1 MAEQTESS
9 GAESFDIVIVGSGG
23 GGLAAALAAHAAGL
37 KPVIVE
43 KQKVVGG
50 STGMSGG
57 MLWIPDNPLM
67 KADGIKDSYQ
77 DGLDY
82 LQAVIGD
89 PDEPSSAARRGA
101 FLTNGPRMISFLQ
114 EQGLKL
120 YRCAGY
126 SDYYDN
132 YAGGSAAGRSV
143 EGIPWD
149 GRQLG
154 EWRSRIIHGL
164 GEGVGLAVTTLEIHT
179 LDSFTHTLASFL
191 TTTRVVLRTY
201 VSRMRGQD
209 LFTNGKSL
217 AGQLTKMLLDRGV
230 PIWLDTAV
238 EDLAVEDGRVAGVRA
253 VRDGAPVLIRG
264 RRGVLLAAGGYER
277 NPEMRLK
284 YTAATQPS
292 DGQWTWGNP
301 GNTGEVLAAAIALGA
316 KTEYMD
322 EAIWLPS
329 PRKEMGGS
337 TLTIARQYPHAI
349 FVNNRGQRFVNEA
362 NSYVEVGR
370 AMYAND
376 SVPCWLIFDDAYR
389 RSVPWVNHMPKFR
402 DLAAVIPGRLPQ
414 QWLAD
419 GWISRAGT
427 IEDLARL
434 TDLDPRVLA
443 DTVSHFNRE
452 GCRGHRPGLRARRL
466 VVQQAPGRSRA
477 PAEPVPRPGRRGA
490 VLRGADLP
498 GGRGHD
504 GRRGLRR
511 ARPRARPGQPA
522 DPRAVRGRQ
531 HGGLRLRAHVP
542 GRRGEHR
549 QHDGVR
555 LHRRPAHGRCRGA
568 VTDCAQPA
576 DRRRSAG
583 WTSQGER

>member
-1 MAEQTESS
+1 MAEQTE
-9 GAESFDIVIVGSGG
+9 EQSFDIVIVGSGG
-23 GGLAAALAAHAAGL
+23 GGLAAALAAHVAGL

-43 KQKVVGG
+43 KQNVVGG

-57 MLWIPDNPLM
+57 MLWIPDNPMM

-89 PDEPSSAARRGA
+89 PDEPSSVARRNA

-114 EQGLKL
+114 EQGLKFF
-120 YRCAGY
+120 RSAGY

-132 YAGGSAAGRSV
+132 YQGGSVAGRSV

-154 EWRSRIIHGL
+154 DWQHRIVHGL

-179 LDSFTHTLASFL
+179 LNSFTHTLGSFL
-191 TTTRVVLRTY
+191 TTARVVLRTY
-201 VSRMRGQD
+201 LSRLRGQD
-209 LFTNGKSL
+209 LFTNGKSF
-217 AGQLTKMLLDRGV
+217 AGQMTKILLDQNV
-230 PIWLDTAV
+230 PIWLNTAV
-238 EDLAVEDGRVAGVRA
+238 EDLVVEDGRVVGVRA
-253 VRDGAPVLIRG
+253 VRDGAPVVIRG
-264 RRGVLLAAGGYER
+264 RRGVLLSAGGYER
-277 NPEMRLK
+277 NAEMRLK

-337 TLTIARQYPHAI
+337 TLTIARQYPHAL
-349 FVNNRGQRFVNEA
+349 FVNKSGKRFVNEA

-402 DLAAVIPGRLPQ
+402 NLAAVIPGRLPE
-414 QWLAD
+414 QWLTN
-419 GWISRAGT
+419 GWIKRADT

-434 TDLDPRVLA
+434 IELDPQALA
-443 DTVSHFNRE
+443 DTVSHFNA
-452 GCRGHRPGLRARRL
+452 GAAAGTDQDFGRGVSQYNHHLGDPGHKPNPSLGPVADAPFYAVPIYPGDVGTMGGVVCDEHARVLDHDNQPIPGLYAAGNMAASVFGRTYPGAGASIANTTVFGYIAARHM
-466 VVQQAPGRSRA
+466 
-477 PAEPVPRPGRRGA
+477 
-490 VLRGADLP
+490 AD
-498 GGRGHD
+498 
-504 GRRGLRR
+504 
-511 ARPRARPGQPA
+511 AGQP
-522 DPRAVRGRQ
+522 
-531 HGGLRLRAHVP
+531 
-542 GRRGEHR
+542 
-549 QHDGVR
+549 
-555 LHRRPAHGRCRGA
+555 
-568 VTDCAQPA
+568 
-576 DRRRSAG
+576 
-583 WTSQGER
+583 

>member
-1 MAEQTESS
+1 MAGGEET
-9 GAESFDIVIVGSGG
+9 FDVVIVGSGG

-37 KPVIVE
+37 KPVILE
-43 KQKVVGG
+43 KQGFVGG

-67 KADGIKDSYQ
+67 KADGIKDCHQ
-77 DGLDY
+77 AGLDY
-82 LQAVIGD
+82 LQAVIGE
-89 PDEPSSAARRGA
+89 PDEPSSAARRDA
-101 FLTNGPRMISFLQ
+101 FLVNGPTMISFLQ
-114 EQGLKL
+114 EQGVKL
-120 YRCAGY
+120 LRCAGY
-126 SDYYDN
+126 PDYYDN
-132 YAGGSAAGRSV
+132 YPGGSAAGRSV
-143 EGIPWD
+143 EGVPWD

-154 EWRSRIIHGL
+154 EWRSRIIGGL

-179 LDSFTHTLASFL
+179 LNSFTHTLASFL
-191 TTTRVVLRTY
+191 TTARVVLRTW
-201 VSRMRGQD
+201 VSRLRGQD
-209 LFTNGKSL
+209 LFTNGKSF
-217 AGQLTKMLLDRGV
+217 AGQLTKILLDHEV

-238 EDLAVEDGRVAGVRA
+238 DDLAVEDGRVVGVHA

-277 NPEMRLK
+277 NAEMRLK

-292 DGQWTWGNP
+292 DGQWSWGNP

-349 FVNNRGQRFVNEA
+349 FVNNLGQRFVNEA

-389 RSVPWVNHMPKFR
+389 RSVPWVNHMPSFR
-402 DLAAVIPGRLPQ
+402 HLASVLPGRVPR

-419 GWISRAGT
+419 GWIKRAGT

-434 TDLDPRVLA
+434 TDLDPQALDGTVRSFNAEAAAGTDRDFGRGVSAYNRHMGDPGQKPNPSLGLVAKAPFYAVPIYPGDVGTMGGVICDEHARVL
-443 DTVSHFNRE
+443 DHDNRPI
-452 GCRGHRPGLRARRL
+452 PGLYAAGNMAASVFGRTYPGAGASIANTTVFGYIAAR
-466 VVQQAPGRSRA
+466 
-477 PAEPVPRPGRRGA
+477 
-490 VLRGADLP
+490 
-498 GGRGHD
+498 HM
-504 GRRGLRR
+504 
-511 ARPRARPGQPA
+511 
-522 DPRAVRGRQ
+522 
-531 HGGLRLRAHVP
+531 
-542 GRRGEHR
+542 
-549 QHDGVR
+549 
-555 LHRRPAHGRCRGA
+555 
-568 VTDCAQPA
+568 
-576 DRRRSAG
+576 AG
-583 WTSQGER
+583 

>member
-179 LDSFTHTLASFL
+179 LNSFTHTLASFL
-191 TTTRVVLRTY
+191 TTARVVLRTY

-402 DLAAVIPGRLPQ
+402 NLAAVIPGRLPQ

-419 GWISRAGT
+419 GWIKRAGT

-434 TDLDPRVLA
+434 TDLDPQVLA
-443 DTVSHFNRE
+443 DTVSHFNE
-452 GCRGHRPGLRARRL
+452 GAVAGTDPDFGRGVSSYNKHLGDPGHKPNPSLGPVAEAPFYAVPIYPGDVGTMGGVVCDEHARVLDQDSQPIPGLYAAGNMAASVFGRTY
-466 VVQQAPGRSRA
+466 PGAGASIA
-477 PAEPVPRPGRRGA
+477 NTTVFGYIAALHMAGAEEP
-490 VLRGADLP
+490 
-498 GGRGHD
+498 
-504 GRRGLRR
+504 
-511 ARPRARPGQPA
+511 
-522 DPRAVRGRQ
+522 
-531 HGGLRLRAHVP
+531 
-542 GRRGEHR
+542 
-549 QHDGVR
+549 
-555 LHRRPAHGRCRGA
+555 
-568 VTDCAQPA
+568 
-576 DRRRSAG
+576 
-583 WTSQGER
+583 

>member
-1 MAEQTESS
+1 MAEQTE
-9 GAESFDIVIVGSGG
+9 FDVVIVGSGG

-37 KPVIVE
+37 KPVILE
-43 KQKVVGG
+43 KQGFVGG

-67 KADGIKDSYQ
+67 KADGIKDSHQ
-77 DGLDY
+77 AGLDY
-82 LQAVIGD
+82 LQAVIGA
-89 PDEPSSAARRGA
+89 PDEPSSAARRDA
-101 FLTNGPRMISFLQ
+101 FLVNGPTMISFLQ
-114 EQGLKL
+114 EQGVKL
-120 YRCAGY
+120 LRCAGY
-126 SDYYDN
+126 PDYYDN
-132 YAGGSAAGRSV
+132 YPGGSAAGRSV
-143 EGIPWD
+143 EGVPWD

-154 EWRSRIIHGL
+154 EWRSRIIGGL

-179 LDSFTHTLASFL
+179 LNSYTHTLASFL
-191 TTTRVVLRTY
+191 TTARVVLRTY
-201 VSRMRGQD
+201 VSRLRGQE
-209 LFTNGKSL
+209 LFTNGKSF
-217 AGQLTKMLLDRGV
+217 AGQLTKILLDRGV

-238 EDLAVEDGRVAGVRA
+238 DDLAVEDGRVVGVHA

-277 NPEMRLK
+277 NAEMRLK

-292 DGQWTWGNP
+292 DGQWSWGNP

-349 FVNNRGQRFVNEA
+349 LVNNLGQRFVNEA

-389 RSVPWVNHMPKFR
+389 RSVPWVNHMPAFR
-402 DLAAVIPGRLPQ
+402 HLASVLPGRLPR

-419 GWISRAGT
+419 GWVKQAGT

-434 TDLDPRVLA
+434 TDLDPQALDGTVRSFNAEAAAGTDRDFGRGVSAYNRHMGDPGQKPNPSLGLVAKAPFYAVPIYPGDVGTMGGVICDEHARVL
-443 DTVSHFNRE
+443 DHDNRPI
-452 GCRGHRPGLRARRL
+452 PGLYAAGNMAASVFGRAY
-466 VVQQAPGRSRA
+466 PGA
-477 PAEPVPRPGRRGA
+477 GA
-490 VLRGADLP
+490 SIANTTVFGYIA
-498 GGRGHD
+498 
-504 GRRGLRR
+504 
-511 ARPRARPGQPA
+511 ARHMAA
-522 DPRAVRGRQ
+522 Y
-531 HGGLRLRAHVP
+531 
-542 GRRGEHR
+542 
-549 QHDGVR
+549 
-555 LHRRPAHGRCRGA
+555 
-568 VTDCAQPA
+568 
-576 DRRRSAG
+576 
-583 WTSQGER
+583 

>member
-1 MAEQTESS
+1 MAGGEET
-9 GAESFDIVIVGSGG
+9 FDVVIVGSGG

-37 KPVIVE
+37 KPVILE
-43 KQKVVGG
+43 KQGFVGG

-67 KADGIKDSYQ
+67 KADGIKDSHQ
-77 DGLDY
+77 AGLDY
-82 LQAVIGD
+82 LQAVIGE
-89 PDEPSSAARRGA
+89 PDEPSSAARRDA
-101 FLTNGPRMISFLQ
+101 FLVNGPTMISFLQ
-114 EQGLKL
+114 EQGVKL
-120 YRCAGY
+120 FRCAGY
-126 SDYYDN
+126 PDYYDN
-132 YAGGSAAGRSV
+132 YPGGSAAGRSV

-154 EWRSRIIHGL
+154 EWRSRIIGGL

-179 LDSFTHTLASFL
+179 LNSFTHTLASFL
-191 TTTRVVLRTY
+191 TTARVVLRTY
-201 VSRMRGQD
+201 VSRLRGQD
-209 LFTNGKSL
+209 LFTNGKSF
-217 AGQLTKMLLDRGV
+217 AGQLTKILLDRGV

-238 EDLAVEDGRVAGVRA
+238 DDLAVEDGRVVGVHA
-253 VRDGAPVLIRG
+253 VRDGAPALIRG

-277 NPEMRLK
+277 NAEMRLK

-292 DGQWTWGNP
+292 DGQWSWGNP

-349 FVNNRGQRFVNEA
+349 LVNNLGQRFVNEA

-402 DLAAVIPGRLPQ
+402 DLATVIPGRLPR

-419 GWISRAGT
+419 GWIKQAGT

-434 TDLDPRVLA
+434 TDLDPQALDGTVRSFNAEAAAGTDPDFGRGVSAYNRHMGDPGQKPNPSLGPVAKAPFYAVPIYPGDVGTMGGVICDEHARVL
-443 DTVSHFNRE
+443 DHDNRPI
-452 GCRGHRPGLRARRL
+452 PGLYAAGNMAASVFGRTYPGAGASIANTTVFGYIAAR
-466 VVQQAPGRSRA
+466 
-477 PAEPVPRPGRRGA
+477 
-490 VLRGADLP
+490 
-498 GGRGHD
+498 HM
-504 GRRGLRR
+504 
-511 ARPRARPGQPA
+511 
-522 DPRAVRGRQ
+522 
-531 HGGLRLRAHVP
+531 
-542 GRRGEHR
+542 
-549 QHDGVR
+549 
-555 LHRRPAHGRCRGA
+555 
-568 VTDCAQPA
+568 
-576 DRRRSAG
+576 AG
-583 WTSQGER
+583 

>member
-1 MAEQTESS
+1 MAGREET
-9 GAESFDIVIVGSGG
+9 FDVVIVGSGG

-37 KPVIVE
+37 KPVILE
-43 KQKVVGG
+43 KQGLVGG

-67 KADGIKDSYQ
+67 KADGIEDSHQ
-77 DGLDY
+77 AGLDY
-82 LQAVIGD
+82 LQAVIGE
-89 PDEPSSAARRGA
+89 PDEPSSAARRDA
-101 FLTNGPRMISFLQ
+101 FLVNGPTMISFLQ
-114 EQGLKL
+114 EQGVKL
-120 YRCAGY
+120 LRCAGY
-126 SDYYDN
+126 PDYYDN
-132 YAGGSAAGRSV
+132 YPGGSAAGRSV
-143 EGIPWD
+143 EGVPWD

-154 EWRSRIIHGL
+154 EWRSRIIGGL

-179 LDSFTHTLASFL
+179 LNSFTHTLASFL
-191 TTTRVVLRTY
+191 TAARVVLRTY
-201 VSRMRGQD
+201 VSRLRGQD
-209 LFTNGKSL
+209 LFTNGKSF
-217 AGQLTKMLLDRGV
+217 AGQLTKILLDRGV

-238 EDLAVEDGRVAGVRA
+238 DDLAVEDGRVVGVHA

-277 NPEMRLK
+277 NAEMRLK

-292 DGQWTWGNP
+292 DGQWSWGNP

-349 FVNNRGQRFVNEA
+349 FVNNLGQRFVNEA

-389 RSVPWVNHMPKFR
+389 RSVPWVNHMPAFR
-402 DLAAVIPGRLPQ
+402 HLASVLPGRLPR

-419 GWISRAGT
+419 GWVKQADT

-434 TDLDPRVLA
+434 TDLDPQALDGTVRSFNAEAAAGTDRDFGRGVSAYNRHMGDPGQKPNPSLGLVAKAPFYAVPIYPGDVGTMGGVICDEHARVL
-443 DTVSHFNRE
+443 DHDNRPI
-452 GCRGHRPGLRARRL
+452 PGLYAAGNMAASVFGRTYPGAGASIANTTVFGYIAARHM
-466 VVQQAPGRSRA
+466 A
-477 PAEPVPRPGRRGA
+477 
-490 VLRGADLP
+490 
-498 GGRGHD
+498 
-504 GRRGLRR
+504 
-511 ARPRARPGQPA
+511 AR
-522 DPRAVRGRQ
+522 
-531 HGGLRLRAHVP
+531 HM
-542 GRRGEHR
+542 
-549 QHDGVR
+549 
-555 LHRRPAHGRCRGA
+555 
-568 VTDCAQPA
+568 
-576 DRRRSAG
+576 AG
-583 WTSQGER
+583 

>member
-1 MAEQTESS
+1 MQE
-9 GAESFDIVIVGSGG
+9 ESFDIVIVGSGG
-23 GGLAAALAAHAAGL
+23 GGLTAALAAHAAGL

-43 KQKVVGG
+43 KQGVVGG

-67 KADGIKDSYQ
+67 RADGIKDSHQ

-82 LQAVIGD
+82 LQAVIGE

-114 EQGLKL
+114 DQGLKL

-132 YAGGSAAGRSV
+132 YQGGSAAGRSV
-143 EGIPWD
+143 EGIAWD

-154 EWRSRIIHGL
+154 EWRPRIIHGL

-179 LDSFTHTLASFL
+179 LNSLTHTLASFL
-191 TTTRVVLRTY
+191 TTARVVRGTC
-201 VSRMRGQD
+201 VSRMGGQD
-209 LFTNGKSL
+209 LFTNGKSF
-217 AGQLTKMLLDRGV
+217 AGQLTKILLDRGV
-230 PIWLDTAV
+230 PIWLDSAV
-238 EDLAVEDGRVAGVRA
+238 DDLVVEDGRVVGVHA

-277 NPEMRLK
+277 NAEMRLK
-284 YTAATQPS
+284 YTAASQPS
-292 DGQWTWGNP
+292 DGQWSWGNP

-316 KTEYMD
+316 KTDYMD

-349 FVNNRGQRFVNEA
+349 LVNNLGQRFVNEA

-389 RSVPWVNHMPKFR
+389 RSVPWVNHMPAFR
-402 DLAAVIPGRLPQ
+402 HLASVLPGRLPR

-419 GWISRAGT
+419 GWVKQAAT

-434 TDLDPRVLA
+434 TDLDPQALDGTVRSFNAEAAAGTDRDFGRGVSAYNRHMGDPGQKPNPSLGPVAPAPFYAVPISPGEVGTMGGGICDEHARVL
-443 DTVSHFNRE
+443 DHDNRPI
-452 GCRGHRPGLRARRL
+452 PGLYAAGNMAASVFGRTYPGAGASIANTTVLGYIAAR
-466 VVQQAPGRSRA
+466 
-477 PAEPVPRPGRRGA
+477 
-490 VLRGADLP
+490 
-498 GGRGHD
+498 HM
-504 GRRGLRR
+504 
-511 ARPRARPGQPA
+511 
-522 DPRAVRGRQ
+522 
-531 HGGLRLRAHVP
+531 
-542 GRRGEHR
+542 
-549 QHDGVR
+549 
-555 LHRRPAHGRCRGA
+555 
-568 VTDCAQPA
+568 
-576 DRRRSAG
+576 AG
-583 WTSQGER
+583 

>member
-1 MAEQTESS
+1 MAGREET
-9 GAESFDIVIVGSGG
+9 FDVVIVGSGG

-37 KPVIVE
+37 KPVILE
-43 KQKVVGG
+43 KQGFVGG

-67 KADGIKDSYQ
+67 KADGIKDSHQ
-77 DGLDY
+77 AGLDY
-82 LQAVIGD
+82 LQAVIGE
-89 PDEPSSAARRGA
+89 PDEPSSAARRDA
-101 FLTNGPRMISFLQ
+101 FLVNGPTMISFLQ
-114 EQGLKL
+114 EQGVKL
-120 YRCAGY
+120 LRCAGY
-126 SDYYDN
+126 PDYYDN
-132 YAGGSAAGRSV
+132 YPGGSAAGRSV
-143 EGIPWD
+143 EGVPWD

-154 EWRSRIIHGL
+154 EWRSRIIGGL

-179 LDSFTHTLASFL
+179 LNSFTHTLVSFL
-191 TTTRVVLRTY
+191 TTARVVLRTY
-201 VSRMRGQD
+201 VSRLRGQD
-209 LFTNGKSL
+209 LFTNGKSF
-217 AGQLTKMLLDRGV
+217 AGQLTKILLDRGV

-238 EDLAVEDGRVAGVRA
+238 DDLAVADGRVVGVHA

-277 NPEMRLK
+277 NAEMRLK

-292 DGQWTWGNP
+292 DGQWSWGNP

-349 FVNNRGQRFVNEA
+349 FVNNLGQRFVNEA

-389 RSVPWVNHMPKFR
+389 RSVPWVNHMPAVR
-402 DLAAVIPGRLPQ
+402 HLASALPGRLPR

-419 GWISRAGT
+419 GWIKQAGT

-434 TDLDPRVLA
+434 TDLDPQALDGTVRSFNAEAAAGTDRDFGRGVSAYNRHMGDPGQKPNPSLGLVAKAPFYAVPIYPGDVGTMGGVICDEHARVL
-443 DTVSHFNRE
+443 DHDNRPI
-452 GCRGHRPGLRARRL
+452 PGLYAAGNMAASVFGRTYPGAGASIANTTVFGYIAAR
-466 VVQQAPGRSRA
+466 
-477 PAEPVPRPGRRGA
+477 
-490 VLRGADLP
+490 
-498 GGRGHD
+498 HM
-504 GRRGLRR
+504 
-511 ARPRARPGQPA
+511 
-522 DPRAVRGRQ
+522 
-531 HGGLRLRAHVP
+531 
-542 GRRGEHR
+542 
-549 QHDGVR
+549 
-555 LHRRPAHGRCRGA
+555 
-568 VTDCAQPA
+568 
-576 DRRRSAG
+576 AG
-583 WTSQGER
+583 